1 VQGGGGSRPARDM
14 FVLAL
19 SQRIEMTLVKSLY
32 SGDPDV
38 IGYNVDVIGLHDRWC
53 YSGKSH
59 EHLIDS
65 RGGMH
70 SPKV

>member
-1 VQGGGGSRPARDM
+1 
-14 FVLAL
+14 
-19 SQRIEMTLVKSLY
+19 MTLVKSLY

>member
-1 VQGGGGSRPARDM
+1 MVQGGGGSRPA
-14 FVLAL
+14 L
-19 SQRIEMTLVKSLY
+19 EMTLVKSLY

-59 EHLIDS
+59 KFRTTAIILNLPTYEPLIAS
-65 RGGMH
+65 I
-70 SPKV
+70 SP